1 MEGRNPIA
9 AVFPGLFKLAK
20 FVILTIGWVIIVLG
34 VLVKNR

>member
-9 AVFPGLFKLAK
+9 AVFLGLFKLAK
-20 FVILTIGWVIIVLG
+20 FVILAIAWVIVVLG